1 MNLWQSVKISKQK
14 SDQYYLTN
22 PGWLA
27 ASASRKSPVSWPEIK
42 AVKSQWSNSDSR
54 NIFRHKL
61 YLYMYENFICDAA
74 LTHCV
79 HVFMGT
85 LCKHSVLN
93 YLRRVTWGLCACVLP
108 TQNMTWLTAA
118 WPQTA
123 EMSDVRARLELV
135 SPSHSIFP
143 VPKKKKKK
151 MLPIKEISRLHTFC
165 KTLHRSKP
173 LCNASWQPRMGLQ
186 ILTPLPR
193 QRDSVDFNYDNRP
206 PTVGTGERTSS
217 LLLWFMVHFSK
228 PRPPPD
234 KFNIACRV
242 QTAYKKADC
251 RLQQS
256 KLEWAFTRVKAE
268 PYRPGMDRCW
278 CARRCKWRALWL
290 LHPRPRKI
298 DSVALRKDT
307 LMKTQSHACEERR
320 ARCIFGPKFI
330 FWQGDGDG
338 SLAHGQ
344 VAGRD
349 MS

>member
-1 MNLWQSVKISKQK
+1 MRV
-14 SDQYYLTN
+14 
-22 PGWLA
+22 
-27 ASASRKSPVSWPEIK
+27 V
-42 AVKSQWSNSDSR
+42 
-54 NIFRHKL
+54 
-61 YLYMYENFICDAA
+61 
-74 LTHCV
+74 CV
-79 HVFMGT
+79 
-85 LCKHSVLN
+85 
-93 YLRRVTWGLCACVLP
+93 CVLP

-151 MLPIKEISRLHTFC
+151 FCPLKKYQGYILSVKHSIDQSLYVMRVDSRGWDYRFWPLSQDSGTLLTLIIITDHQRWAPEKEPPLFCSDLWSTLVNQGHRLTNLILPAVYRQPIKRQTRRL
-165 KTLHRSKP
+165 
-173 LCNASWQPRMGLQ
+173 
-186 ILTPLPR
+186 
-193 QRDSVDFNYDNRP
+193 
-206 PTVGTGERTSS
+206 
-217 LLLWFMVHFSK
+217 
-228 PRPPPD
+228 
-234 KFNIACRV
+234 
-242 QTAYKKADC
+242 C

-256 KLEWAFTRVKAE
+256 KLERAFTRVKAE

-278 CARRCKWRALWL
+278 CVRRCKWRALWL

-330 FWQGDGDG
+330 FWRGDGDG